1 MIFIIKHIKR
11 AKKGD
16 SDSFLIIFKK
26 YEKYI
31 YRMAFIYLK
40 DEYDALDVVQ
50 EVAYQSF
57 KKIHTLKRP
66 EYFKTWM
73 IKITINCSIDF
84 IKMNKRVL
92 ELNQEYTKNVNAM
105 TEDLSLNLM
114 LKSLIDDLNEN
125 EKSVLLLKFYL
136 DYTFKEISEILQIP
150 LGTAKSILYRA
161 LNKLKKEYLKGEH
174 KT

>member
-1 MIFIIKHIKR
+1 
-11 AKKGD
+11 
-16 SDSFLIIFKK
+16 
-26 YEKYI
+26 
-31 YRMAFIYLK
+31 MAFIYLK